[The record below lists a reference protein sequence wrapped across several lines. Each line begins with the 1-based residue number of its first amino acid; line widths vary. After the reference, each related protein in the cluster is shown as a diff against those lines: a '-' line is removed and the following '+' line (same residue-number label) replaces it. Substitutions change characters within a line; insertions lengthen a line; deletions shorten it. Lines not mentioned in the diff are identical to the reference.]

1 MENQHQLDLKG
12 KTAIVTGASKGIGR
26 AIAESLAKNGAN
38 VIVSS
43 RKQESVDEVAENIV
57 NTGGKAIGIAAH
69 VGNSEDIQNLV
80 KQTLE
85 KFNSIDIIVNNAAI
99 NPTYGPIQDSTEDIF
114 EKVMKVN
121 VYGPLE
127 LAKLAYPSM
136 KEKGGGSII
145 NIASIEGKTPSTG
158 LGLYSVSKAAM
169 ISMTKVLAR
178 EWGRD
183 NIRAN
188 VILPGLVQTKF
199 SQALINDEKTLKG
212 VMYKQALNKLA
223 EPDDISGL
231 ALFLASDASSFCTG
245 SEFVADGGFTI

>member
-1 MENQHQLDLKG
+1 
-12 KTAIVTGASKGIGR
+12 
-26 AIAESLAKNGAN
+26 
-38 VIVSS
+38 
-43 RKQESVDEVAENIV
+43 
-57 NTGGKAIGIAAH
+57 
-69 VGNSEDIQNLV
+69 
-80 KQTLE
+80 
-85 KFNSIDIIVNNAAI
+85 
-99 NPTYGPIQDSTEDIF
+99 
-114 EKVMKVN
+114 MKVN
-121 VYGPLE
+121 VYGPME

-136 KEKGGGSII
+136 KENGGGSII

-212 VMYKQALNKLA
+212 VMYKQALSKLA

-231 ALFLASDASSFCTG
+231 ALFLASEASSFCTG
-245 SEFVADGGFTI
+245 AEFTADGGFTI